1 MNFDSII
8 FVNLYFIISIILMA
22 TTLFAFVNRNSQ
34 KVKHKILSTSSSII
48 INSFKSLVIEDYLSF
63 EKYQIWRYTT
73 YKRVPSNF

>member
-8 FVNLYFIISIILMA
+8 FLNLYFIISIVFMA
-22 TTLFAFVNRNSQ
+22 TTLFVFVHRNSE
-34 KVKHKILSTSSSII
+34 KVKLNILSTSSSIV

-73 YKRVPSNF
+73 YKGIPSNF